1 MTDFIPQVASE
12 LNIAPWQVTATA
24 NLLAEEATVPFI
36 ARYRKEATG
45 ALDEVQVAN
54 VRDRL
59 KALADLEQRRLAIVK
74 SLTERELLTPEL
86 ALSLEKAESLA
97 ELEDLYLPFKP
108 KRRTRAMMAL
118 EKGLGPLAELIL
130 AQNPQDDPET
140 LAAPFIDPE
149 KSVPD
154 ALSALAGARDILAE
168 KFNEDA
174 TARQNLRRLY
184 ETEGEVKSLVI
195 KGQEEKGQNYSD
207 YFDFQEPVRSIASH
221 RYLAIRRGEAEGILS
236 LSIQPDPER
245 SLAILSDLFLLNDS
259 PSGREVREAIRD
271 SFKRLI
277 SPSLETDT
285 RLAAKKKADLAATE
299 IFSQNLGELLMEPPL
314 GERAIL
320 AIDPGFRTGCKT
332 VALGSDGRL
341 LEYVAIQPHGSEAAR
356 AQAAA
361 IVLALIQKHALTA
374 IAIGNGTAGRETES
388 FVRAIPNLPDI
399 PVVLVNESGASIYS
413 ASEEA
418 RSEFPDLDLTFRG
431 AVSIGRR
438 LMDPLA
444 ELVKIDP
451 KSIGVGQYQHD
462 VDQTLLKSSLDDVVI
477 SCVNRVG
484 VEANTASEKL
494 LSYVSGL
501 GPSLAKNIVKFR
513 STRGPFQSRDD
524 FLLVPRLGPKAF
536 EQCAG
541 FLRISQSD
549 QPLDK
554 SAVHPESYWVVEH
567 MAKDLAVTVPDLLER
582 SSLRSKIKPQAYVS
596 EKVGL
601 PTLMDIMAE
610 LEKPGRDPRRVFRS
624 FSFAQGLVKLEDLTP
639 GLKIPGRVTNI
650 TAFGAFVDVGVHQDG
665 LVHLSEMA
673 DQYVRTPSDVV
684 RLGQEVEVTV
694 LDVDINRRRLSLSLK
709 TGSKAAERHL
719 AGPNADKK
727 DRPQNKPG
735 PKKPARS
742 PEPFNNPFAALK

>member
-1 MTDFIPQVASE
+1 MTDFIPLVAQE
-12 LNIAPWQVTATA
+12 LGLAPWQVTATA
-24 NLLAEEATVPFI
+24 SLLAEEATVPFI

-59 KALADLEQRRLAIVK
+59 KTLADLEQRRQAITK
-74 SLTERELLTPEL
+74 SLVERDLLTEEL
-86 ALSLEKAESLA
+86 TAKLAKAQTMT
-97 ELEDLYLPFKP
+97 ELEDIYLPFKP

-118 EKGLGPLAELIL
+118 ERGLGPLAEAVL
-130 AQNPQDDPET
+130 AQNPQDDPEQ
-140 LAAPFIDPE
+140 LASPFVDPE
-149 KSVPD
+149 KGVAD
-154 ALSALAGARDILAE
+154 VLAALAGARDILAE

-174 TARQNLRRLY
+174 TARQSLRRLY
-184 ETEGEVKSLVI
+184 ENEALVKSVVL
-195 KGQEEKGQNYSD
+195 KGQAEKGQNYSD
-207 YFDFQEPVRSIASH
+207 YFDFQEPVATIASH

-236 LSIQPDPER
+236 ISIQPDANQAV
-245 SLAILSDLFLLNDS
+245 AILNNLFLLNDS
-259 PSGREVREAIRD
+259 PTGRQVAEAIKD

-299 IFSQNLGELLMEPPL
+299 IFSLNLGELLMESPL

-332 VALGSDGRL
+332 VALAADGQL
-341 LEYVAIQPHGSEAAR
+341 LEYVAIQPHASEAAR
-356 AQAAA
+356 REAAA
-361 IVLALIQKHALTA
+361 VILALLQKHNLTA

-388 FVRAIPNLPDI
+388 FVRSIPNLPDV

-418 RSEFPDLDLTFRG
+418 RQEFPDLDLTFRG

-462 VDQTLLKSSLDDVVI
+462 VDQALLKNSLDDVVI

-501 GPSLAKNIVKFR
+501 GPALAKNIVKFR
-513 STRGPFQSRDD
+513 SSRGPFQSRAD

-541 FLRISQSD
+541 FLRISQSA

-554 SAVHPESYWVVEH
+554 SAVHPESYWVVEN
-567 MAKDLAVTVPDLLER
+567 MAKDLSVTVLDLLEH

-596 EKVGL
+596 DRVGL
-601 PTLMDIMAE
+601 PTLLDIVAE
-610 LEKPGRDPRRVFRS
+610 LEKPGRDPRRIFRP
-624 FSFAQGLVKLEDLTP
+624 FSFAQGLEKLEDLTP

-665 LVHLSEMA
+665 LIHLSEMA
-673 DQYVRTPSDVV
+673 DHYVRTPSDVV
-684 RLGQEVEVTV
+684 RLGQEVEVTI

-709 TGSKAAERHL
+709 SEPRAKKADQRLPAQIRE
-719 AGPNADKK
+719 
-727 DRPQNKPG
+727 KPG
-735 PKKPARS
+735 SPKPART
-742 PEPFNNPFAALK
+742 PPGPFNNPFAALKNLT